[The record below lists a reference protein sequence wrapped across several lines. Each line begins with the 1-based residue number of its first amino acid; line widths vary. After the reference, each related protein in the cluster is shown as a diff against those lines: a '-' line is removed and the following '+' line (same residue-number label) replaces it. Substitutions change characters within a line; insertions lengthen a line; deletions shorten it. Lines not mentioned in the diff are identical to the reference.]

1 MLIQFP
7 PTKVRIKIGTDKE
20 NCKKPHSFIAFYGK
34 IEEKYRFL
42 AKKQCISIKCL
53 VISEESTT
61 FAAKMTNRMEKMN
74 IAIFVSGSGTNCE
87 NLIKYFADHASIK
100 PALVVSNKQDAYA
113 LVRAERL
120 GVPTAV
126 TPKADLNNPDVML
139 PLLEKYGIGFI
150 VLAGFLPLV
159 PNFLIDAYPHKIIN
173 IHPALLP
180 KYGGKGMWGHHVHEA
195 VKAAGETETGMT
207 VHWVT
212 PVCDAGEI
220 IAQFR
225 VALSPDDSVDDI
237 AEKEH
242 QLEMKYFPKV
252 VEEVISGNKS

>member
-1 MLIQFP
+1 
-7 PTKVRIKIGTDKE
+7 
-20 NCKKPHSFIAFYGK
+20 
-34 IEEKYRFL
+34 
-42 AKKQCISIKCL
+42 
-53 VISEESTT
+53 
-61 FAAKMTNRMEKMN
+61 MN

-87 NLIKYFADHASIK
+87 NLIKYFKDSEVVNI
-100 PALVVSNKQDAYA
+100 ALVVSNKPDAYA

-126 TPKADLNNPDVML
+126 TPKAELNAPDVMM
-139 PLLEKYGIGFI
+139 PLLSKYDIEFI
-150 VLAGFLPLV
+150 VLAGWLPLI
-159 PNFLIDAYPHKIIN
+159 PSFLIDAYPHRIIN

-195 VKAAGETETGMT
+195 VKAAGETETGRT

-220 IAQFR
+220 IAQYR
-225 VALSPDDSVDDI
+225 VALSPEDTVDDI

-242 QLEMKYFPKV
+242 QLEMEYFPKV
-252 VEEVISGNKS
+252 VEEIIKNAAD